1 MSEKEKINTKVK
13 NRFDQVYWSV
23 YLFNLSISELQ
34 IISNLDY
41 NSTELKITNS
51 HTFNFY
57 RISLQYCIIMEYNK
71 VLEEIKRGNKDQHIS
86 SLFQLNETV
95 YAENKESFLEQ
106 YSQNKDQ
113 INLIKKSPFYD
124 KMKDLRDKKYAHA
137 DSRSINSPFDIKR
150 FSDEDFCLAF
160 EHLSQ
165 IKNIL
170 NRLTYQYNFE
180 YDLNIP
186 HRDKRTE
193 NLIKSHAQH
202 KDFYYK
208 NHLLINR

>member
-1 MSEKEKINTKVK
+1 MSEKEKMNTKVK
-13 NRFDQVYWSV
+13 DRFDQVYWSV

-71 VLEEIKRGNKDQHIS
+71 VLEKGRKDNSQNIS
-86 SLFQLNETV
+86 SLHQLNETV
-95 YAENKESFLEQ
+95 YSENKESFSEQ
-106 YSQNKDQ
+106 YSLNKDQ

-137 DSRSINSPFDIKR
+137 DSHSINSPFDIKR

-165 IKNIL
+165 IKTIL

-180 YDLNIP
+180 YDLKIP